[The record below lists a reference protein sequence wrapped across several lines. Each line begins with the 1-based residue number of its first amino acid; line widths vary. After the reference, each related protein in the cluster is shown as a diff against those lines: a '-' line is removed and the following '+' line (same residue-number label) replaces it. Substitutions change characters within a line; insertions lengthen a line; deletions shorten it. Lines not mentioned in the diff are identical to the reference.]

1 MNIFTLDISNGLR
14 DHEVG
19 AGEYLLLI
27 DAPPLANVTVK
38 PNSQFGATGIP
49 LKSGHDVRSRKEVN
63 KWFISA
69 DAVAGGTI
77 KILMSDSDEPLT
89 INTVPSDV
97 NVSEIGSL
105 AAFGA
110 AALAQLDKAIN
121 PYELG
126 VLSGGTTS
134 FVGTTT
140 LLNKTLTCDSFDLFL
155 SLRNTGHIVA
165 HGVIVATLDGIT
177 VSIAGAYNDTYGNGV
192 VIIDRATIHNCKG
205 KTLSIVS
212 TIGATQNISNYS
224 LVEKTLKA

>member
-77 KILMSDSDEPLT
+77 KILMSDSEEPLT

-105 AAFGA
+105 AALGA
-110 AALAQLDKAIN
+110 SALSAIDKIIN
-121 PYELG
+121 PYNDG
-126 VLSGGTTS
+126 TLSGGAITTA
-134 FVGTTT
+134 GTITVID
-140 LLNKTLTCDSFDLFL
+140 KILTCDSFDFFADLNSGTTL
-155 SLRNTGHIVA
+155 M
-165 HGVIVATLDGIT
+165 GVGILTVYLDNIPVGM
-177 VSIAGAYNDTYGNGV
+177 AGGYHDGVGNSPHKPERFTFNG
-192 VIIDRATIHNCKG
+192 TNG
-205 KTLSIVS
+205 KRLKL
-212 TIGATQNISNYS
+212 ISALTSGYQFIYS
-224 LVEKTLKA
+224 LNEKTLKA

>member
-97 NVSEIGSL
+97 NVSEIGSI

-110 AALAQLDKAIN
+110 AALAQLDKSAN
-121 PYELG
+121 PYNISSTYS
-126 VLSGGTTS
+126 VSST
-134 FVGTTT
+134 VGALVT
-140 LLNKTLTCDSFDLFL
+140 LLNKTLSCDAIDISFSCGVAPQGNSPEIKILI
-155 SLRNTGHIVA
+155 NGAIVA
-165 HGVIVATLDGIT
+165 LQSTQNVAYESSSRVEHISLYGVNGKTIMITGGNVAG
-177 VSIAGAYNDTYGNGV
+177 YY
-192 VIIDRATIHNCKG
+192 RFATI
-205 KTLSIVS
+205 T
-212 TIGATQNISNYS
+212 
-224 LVEKTLKA
+224 EKTLKA